1 MLTSLKALLRGAA
14 RTLGVERAANAALI
28 EEMWAEV
35 VGPAA
40 AAHSRILG
48 MRGTVVL
55 AEAEAGPWTQ
65 DLSAQRGR
73 FIGEINRRF
82 GSEVVTEIRFRQTI
96 GPFPTADQG
105 RPARSRA
112 AEDRAAD
119 DWAGEESR
127 AEEMTLSPEELAG
140 IERTVAEIQDPEIR
154 EAARRA
160 MVSQLKWR
168 DRQKA
173 QNGSP

>member
-1 MLTSLKALLRGAA
+1 MLTSLKAILRGAA

-28 EEMWAEV
+28 EEMWVEV

-48 MRGTVVL
+48 VRGTVVL

-82 GSEVVTEIRFRQTI
+82 GSQIVTEIRFRQTTV
-96 GPFPTADQG
+96 PFPAAHPG
-105 RPARSRA
+105 RPSPPRP
-112 AEDRAAD
+112 AD
-119 DWAGEESR
+119 DRVG
-127 AEEMTLSPEELAG
+127 AEEPRVEETAVSPEDLAAV
-140 IERTVAEIQDPEIR
+140 ERTVAEIQDPEIR
-154 EAARRA
+154 EGARRA

-168 DRQKA
+168 NRQKA
-173 QNGSP
+173 EGERQ